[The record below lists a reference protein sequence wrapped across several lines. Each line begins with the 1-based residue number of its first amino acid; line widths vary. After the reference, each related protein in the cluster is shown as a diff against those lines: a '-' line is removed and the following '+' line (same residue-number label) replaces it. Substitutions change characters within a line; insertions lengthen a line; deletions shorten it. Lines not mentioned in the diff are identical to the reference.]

1 MKAFGSLISR
11 RRGKRNAGASTM
23 VMVVG
28 LGSLIVVLGLSL
40 LVTYSVLEVKT
51 GIRAYV
57 SGESLWSKG
66 KEDAVYFTQ
75 RYIDTGE
82 HRYLDHARDGLAI
95 PMGDMTA
102 RLTLEQSD
110 VDLAVA
116 RQGFEEGGNHPEDV
130 PRLIWLFNR
139 FHEVSDFRKAISI
152 WRATDEYILRLDEL
166 IDVLDEGVESDGQ
179 LADIKKELNTIRSEL
194 RPLEKAFSTAMGA
207 ADRRFNNVL
216 FGAVGAFL
224 AMVAMLVMTL
234 FWWAAR
240 RVAVSE
246 KELRATLEHAGV
258 GMAVLQ
264 RSGRI
269 QTANGKL
276 CEILGYPK
284 SRLQDVY
291 LSDIMAPLQ
300 AEIEIADVVADLAY
314 DKEVTLDRHC
324 VVGGRRSLWLR
335 FTFSAMGKNDG
346 FIMVL
351 EDISDERSRMAALA
365 YEASH
370 DPLTGLLNRREFYR
384 RLKMALET
392 AESESTRHALCM
404 IDLDRFKEINDSCGH
419 AAGDDFLQKLGR
431 VIRRPL
437 REGDVLARLGGDEF
451 AVIFSYCPMDVALKI
466 AEGLRDEVESF
477 RFEWDGRR
485 FRVTLSAGLVE
496 LGPTM
501 AQLSPDHILEV
512 ADSACYW
519 AKQQGRN
526 RIYVVPPDEL
536 TQGSSD

>member
-1 MKAFGSLISR
+1 VKAFESLFSR
-11 RRGKRNAGASTM
+11 RRGKRNAGASTT

-40 LVTYSVLEVKT
+40 LVTYSVLEIKT

-66 KEDAVYFTQ
+66 KEDAVYFTH

-82 HRYLDHARDGLAI
+82 RHYLDRAREGLAI

-102 RLTLEQSD
+102 RLALEQSD

-116 RQGFEEGGNHPEDV
+116 RQGFEQGGNHPEDV
-130 PRLIWLFNR
+130 PRLIWLFNS

-166 IDVLDEGVESDGQ
+166 IEVLDEGLESDRQ
-179 LADIKKELNTIRSEL
+179 LAATKKELNTIRSEL

-216 FGAVGAFL
+216 FVTVGMFL
-224 AMVAMLVMTL
+224 AMVAVLAMTV
-234 FWWAAR
+234 FSWAAR

-246 KELRATLEHAGV
+246 NELRATLEHAGV

-269 QTANGKL
+269 QTANEKL
-276 CEILGYPK
+276 CEILAYPK
-284 SRLQDVY
+284 SRLQGMY
-291 LSDIMAPLQ
+291 LSDIMASLH
-300 AEIEIADVVADLAY
+300 AEIEVAEVFADLAY

-324 VVGGRRSLWLR
+324 VAGGRQPLWLR
-335 FTFSAMGKNDG
+335 FTFSAMAKNDG

-485 FRVTLSAGLVE
+485 FHVTLSAGLVE
-496 LGPTM
+496 LGPAM
-501 AQLSPDHILEV
+501 AQLSPDHILDV